1 MSAGGFF
8 EFLRPAALVL
18 SALLSVW
25 VLASAR
31 RYRLQLP
38 IAFAW
43 ALGTFIFPFIAFPIF
58 LIVRSAR
65 KRAQRDNDELPP
77 PAKLRYLLPLIYG
90 VGLLSILAVYL
101 YRDYRSVDAH
111 LARAVRAKVMNEPDK
126 AIREYQAALKI
137 EDNAHTHKLLANEF
151 AETGKWEDA
160 LREFRAAEKGGE
172 ADDTTTFGMARA
184 LEATGHSLDA
194 LGNYEKFLA
203 GAVCSS
209 PNNDPRCEKA
219 RERVATG
226 KGQK

>member
-8 EFLRPAALVL
+8 EFLRPAVLVL

-65 KRAQRDNDELPP
+65 KRAQPDDDE
-77 PAKLRYLLPLIYG
+77 AARHASLRYSLPLIYG
-90 VGLLSILAVYL
+90 VVLLSLLAVYL

-111 LARAVRAKVMNEPDK
+111 LARAVRAKVMNQPEK

-137 EDNAHTHKLLANEF
+137 EDNPHTHKLLGNEF
-151 AETGKWEDA
+151 VATGKWEDA
-160 LREFRAAEKGGE
+160 LREFRAAERGGE
-172 ADDTTTFGMARA
+172 SDDSTTFGIAEA
-184 LEATGHSLDA
+184 LDSAGRPVEALS
-194 LGNYEKFLA
+194 NYEKFL
-203 GAVCSS
+203 GAACSV

-219 RERVATG
+219 SERVAR
-226 KGQK
+226 KLDK